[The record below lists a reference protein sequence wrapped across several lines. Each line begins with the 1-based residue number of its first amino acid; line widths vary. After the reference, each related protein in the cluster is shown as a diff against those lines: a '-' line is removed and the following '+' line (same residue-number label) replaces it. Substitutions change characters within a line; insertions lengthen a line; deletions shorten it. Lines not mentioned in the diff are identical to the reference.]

1 MAAETDS
8 QIVRRTMARYAYCRD
23 NGHIKFVHKANLCD
37 DYFSGIQ
44 WDPIIKRRLER
55 QGKPVLTIN
64 KILATTA
71 AVMGEQLKNRADI
84 SFKPMKGGT
93 QQTAGD
99 LNKIYI
105 QIANNNKLDW
115 VEANV
120 ADDGFISSRGFYD
133 CRIGFDDHMQGE
145 VKIKSLNPRNVVI
158 DPDAEEYDPST
169 WKDVTVTKWMTI
181 DDIEMLYGA
190 DKAKKVRQSGG
201 AIPFEYDS
209 VERSH
214 QTFGGFVIPPT
225 DTSYSHET
233 NADRKYR
240 IVERQYKRKHM
251 AWHFVDEA
259 TGDMRMVPDNWS
271 TAKVKKVAKKA
282 NIKTM
287 KKKVEQIRW
296 TVVCFNTVLFDAWS
310 PYKFFTI
317 IPYFPFFRHGKTIG
331 IVENL
336 LSSQD
341 LLNKTSSQELHIVN
355 TTANSGWKVKSGSLQ
370 NMSPEELEE
379 RGAETGLVMELSDV
393 NDVEKITP
401 NTVPSGLD
409 RISFK
414 ADEFIK
420 EISGV
425 SDSARGFD
433 RADVAAKAI
442 QAKQAAGSVNL
453 AKPLDNLARTRH
465 MLAERVLN
473 LVQTYYS
480 EERVLQITGNNI
492 GAQTE
497 DLTINKRDENGVI
510 SNDLTIGEYEV
521 VVTTAPARNNFQ
533 ETQFEEAVRLKE
545 LGVDIP
551 DALLIQNSSLDNKE
565 EIVQAQQ
572 ATPEQRQI
580 DQQMAQLELED
591 RKVEIAEKQ
600 TQAMLNRANA
610 QLAMR
615 RAAKVQSE
623 TEIDNV
629 TALKDIST
637 PEVDSGQ
644 GEKLLQLEQ
653 KKTDSDRSHEL
664 NREKFEFEKQNKQ
677 QERRDNFR
685 QQVTEEIKAET
696 DLEKAKQQ
704 AKQASGA

>member
-1 MAAETDS
+1 MAAENES
-8 QIVRRTMARYAYCRD
+8 QIVKRTMARYAYCRD
-23 NGHIKFVHKANLCD
+23 NGHIEFVKKANLCD

-44 WDPIIKRRLER
+44 WDPIIRKRLER

-64 KILATTA
+64 KTLATLA

-84 SFKPMKGGT
+84 SFKPLKGAT
-93 QQTAGD
+93 QPTAGT
-99 LNKIYI
+99 LNKVYI

-133 CRIGFDDHMQGE
+133 CRVGFDDHMQGE
-145 VKIKSLNPRNVVI
+145 VKIKSMNPRNVVI

-169 WKDVTVTKWMTI
+169 WKDVTITKWLTI
-181 DDIEMLYGA
+181 DDIELLYGA
-190 DKAKKVRQSGG
+190 ENAKKVRSRGSSL
-201 AIPFEYDS
+201 PFEYDS
-209 VERSH
+209 IERTH
-214 QTFGGFVIPPT
+214 QTFGGFVIPPS
-225 DTSYSHET
+225 DSSYDNET
-233 NADRKYR
+233 NADRKFR
-240 IVERQYKRKHM
+240 IVERQYKRKRM

-259 TGDMRMVPDNWS
+259 TGDTRLVPDNWT
-271 TAKVKKVAKKA
+271 TAKVRKAAKKA

-296 TVVCFNTVLFDAWS
+296 TVVCLSTVLFDEWS
-310 PYKFFTI
+310 PYKYFTI
-317 IPYFPFFRHGKTIG
+317 VPYFPFFRHGRTIG

-336 LSSQD
+336 ISSQD

-355 TTANSGWKVKSGSLQ
+355 TTANSGWKVKAGSLQ
-370 NMSPEELEE
+370 NMSAEELEE
-379 RGAETGLVMELSDV
+379 RGAETGLVMELTDV

-420 EISGV
+420 QISGV

-465 MLAERVLN
+465 LLAERVLN
-473 LVQTYYS
+473 LVQTYYT
-480 EERVLQITGNNI
+480 EERIMQITGNNI
-492 GAQTE
+492 GAETE
-497 DLTINKRDENGVI
+497 DIKINERTTEGTIV
-510 SNDLTIGEYEV
+510 NDLTIGEYEV

-551 DALLIQNSSLDNKE
+551 DSLLIQNSSLDNKE
-565 EIVQAQQ
+565 EIVQQQ
-572 ATPEQRQI
+572 AGTPEQRQI
-580 DQQMAQLELED
+580 EQQMAQLELRE
-591 RKVEIAEKQ
+591 KQVEIAEKESK
-600 TQAMLNRANA
+600 AMVNRANA
-610 QLAMR
+610 QLAMK

-629 TALKDIST
+629 TALKDINS
-637 PEVDSGQ
+637 PAGDGGEGQ
-644 GEKLLQLEQ
+644 QIAQLEFQ
-653 KKTDSDRSHEL
+653 QNEADRKNDLE
-664 NREKFEFEKQNKQ
+664 REKFEFDKQTKKQ
-677 QERRDNFR
+677 EQRDKFHE
-685 QQVTEEIKAET
+685 QVIAEIEA
-696 DLEKAKQQ
+696 EKATAE
-704 AKQASGA
+704 AKSKAAAGAGA

>member
-1 MAAETDS
+1 MAAENES
-8 QIVRRTMARYAYCRD
+8 QIVKRTMARYAYCRD
-23 NGHIKFVHKANLCD
+23 NGHITFVTKANLCD

-44 WDPIIKRRLER
+44 WDPIIKKRLER

-64 KILATTA
+64 KTLATLA

-84 SFKPMKGGT
+84 SFKPLKGGT
-93 QQTAGD
+93 QPTAGT
-99 LNKIYI
+99 LNKVFI

-133 CRIGFDDHMQGE
+133 CRPSFDDHMQGE

-158 DPDAEEYDPST
+158 DPDAEEYDPAT
-169 WKDVTVTKWMTI
+169 WKDVTITKWLTL
-181 DDIEMLYGA
+181 DDIEMLYGVEN
-190 DKAKKVRQSGG
+190 AKKVRSRGSSV
-201 AIPFEYDS
+201 PFEYDS
-209 VERSH
+209 IERSH
-214 QTFGGFVIPPT
+214 QTFGGFVIPPS
-225 DTSYSHET
+225 DSSYDNET
-233 NADRKYR
+233 NADRKFR
-240 IVERQYKRKHM
+240 IVERQYKRKRM

-259 TGDMRMVPDNWS
+259 TGDTRLVPDSWT

-296 TVVCFNTVLFDAWS
+296 TVVCLSTVLFDEWS
-310 PYKFFTI
+310 PLKYFTVV
-317 IPYFPFFRHGKTIG
+317 PYFPFFRHGKTIG

-336 LSSQD
+336 ISSQD

-355 TTANSGWKVKSGSLQ
+355 TTANSGWKVKAGSLQ

-379 RGAETGLVMELSDV
+379 RGAETGLVMELADV

-420 EISGV
+420 QISGV

-453 AKPLDNLARTRH
+453 AKPFDNLARSRH
-465 MLAERVLN
+465 MLAERTLN
-473 LVQTYYS
+473 IVQTYYT
-480 EERVLQITGNNI
+480 EERILQITGNNI

-497 DLTINKRDENGVI
+497 DLTINERTPEGTI
-510 SNDLTIGEYEV
+510 TNDLTLGEYEV

-533 ETQFEEAVRLKE
+533 ETQFEEAVRLRE
-545 LGVDIP
+545 LGVQVP

-565 EIVQAQQ
+565 EIVQQQ
-572 ATPEQRQI
+572 AGTPEQQQI
-580 DQQMAQLELED
+580 EQEMAQMEMQEK
-591 RKVEIAEKQ
+591 RIEIAEKESK
-600 TQAMLNRANA
+600 AMLNRANA
-610 QLAMR
+610 QLAMK

-629 TALKDIST
+629 TAMKDINA
-637 PEVDSGQ
+637 PVEGGQ
-644 GEKLLQLEQ
+644 DQGQQAQLAFQQSEADQ
-653 KKTDSDRSHEL
+653 TRAFE
-664 NREKFEFEKQNKQ
+664 REKFEDEKRRKDDEEARKYREGVQKQILEEKKLNQQQNKQ
-677 QERRDNFR
+677 AQ
-685 QQVTEEIKAET
+685 TA
-696 DLEKAKQQ
+696 
-704 AKQASGA
+704 